1 MTCANNKYEVE
12 IKMVQEQWLHLKIYF
27 LLGYNI
33 KNVIK

>member
-1 MTCANNKYEVE
+1 MTCANNKYEIE
-12 IKMVQEQWLHLKIYF
+12 IKMVQEQWLHLKIDF